1 MAKTAT
7 VRARVE
13 PSLKND
19 AENVLEQLGLSP
31 TTAISMFYEQITL
44 RQALPFD
51 VALPNAKT
59 RAAMADAEEGRVT
72 RATNAKALIDL
83 LDVDD

>member
-13 PSLKND
+13 PALKSE
-19 AENVLEQLGLSP
+19 AEDVLEQLGLSA
-31 TTAISMFYEQITL
+31 TTAITLFYEQITL

-51 VALPNAKT
+51 VAIPNATT
-59 RAAMADAEEGRVT
+59 RAAMADAEAGRVT
-72 RATNAKALIDL
+72 RAADAKSLIDL
-83 LDVDD
+83 LDADD